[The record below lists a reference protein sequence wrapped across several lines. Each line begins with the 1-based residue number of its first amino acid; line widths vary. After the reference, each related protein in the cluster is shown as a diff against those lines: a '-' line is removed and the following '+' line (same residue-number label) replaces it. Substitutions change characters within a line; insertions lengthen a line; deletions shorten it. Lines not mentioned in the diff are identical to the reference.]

1 METSAPSELAAGTLG
16 TRSLLLAAFFG
27 APAFDFAT
35 EVFGLPVGGEAFD
48 VLPDFA
54 TTTAATAAAAVAAA
68 AAGEDGLAC
77 ALLGP
82 GSSSPDDDEDE
93 DEDEEELDEEELA
106 GGTAGGGIAGTPLKM
121 RFAYS
126 LQPSLRVD

>member
-1 METSAPSELAAGTLG
+1 M
-16 TRSLLLAAFFG
+16 LLAAFFG
-27 APAFDFAT
+27 APTFDSAA
-35 EVFGLPVGGEAFD
+35 EACDLPAGGEALD
-48 VLPDFA
+48 ALPAFA
-54 TTTAATAAAAVAAA
+54 TTTAATAAAAA
-68 AAGEDGLAC
+68 AAGAAGEVGPAR

-93 DEDEEELDEEELA
+93 DEDEEEPDEEELA
-106 GGTAGGGIAGTPLKM
+106 GGTAGSGIAGTPLKM